1 VIDFTIPP
9 ELQDVRSRVAAFVR
23 DEVLPVEPD
32 LDETNFDERLAGLR
46 GRARAAGLWNPHLPA
61 EWGGLGLGALGM
73 ALVSQE
79 LGVSALASLA
89 LNCMAPDEGN
99 MHLLLHTASS
109 EQKERYLRPLADGE
123 VRSCFAMT
131 ERDVASSDPTQLRT
145 SAKQDGEGW
154 VLNGEKWFITGAM
167 GAAFAIVVARSEDDP
182 ERDPRDRYS
191 LFLVEG
197 DNPGWEVVRE
207 IPVMGTEGPGGHCE
221 VRLNDCRVGPDAL
234 LGKPGEGFALS
245 QVRLGPARLAH
256 AMRWIG
262 VAQRALDI
270 AAQRASSREAFG
282 SPLARH
288 EAVGWML
295 ADSAIELYAARLMV
309 LHAAWKIE
317 TGQGFKQEVAIVKVF
332 VAEALGQI
340 VDRAIQICGSLGYS
354 ADLPLERFYRDARAA
369 RIYDGPSEVH
379 RMIIAR
385 NLVKAV
391 AGSGT
396 TKPGHRRRG
405 LRGPRAA
412 GPRPPRRSGRARGVS
427 A

>member
-1 VIDFTIPP
+1 MIDFTVPP
-9 ELQDVRSRVAAFVR
+9 ELEDIRTRVAAFVR
-23 DEVLPVEPD
+23 DEVLPVEPEVD
-32 LDETNFDERLAGLR
+32 ATNFDQRLEELR
-46 GRARAAGLWNPHLPA
+46 MGARAAGLWNPHLPP

-99 MHLLLHTASS
+99 MHLLLHAASD
-109 EQKERYLRPLADGE
+109 EQKEQYLRPLAEGA

-145 SAKQDGEGW
+145 SAKQDGDGW
-154 VLNGEKWFITGAM
+154 VLNGEKWFITGAK
-167 GAAFAIVVARSEDDP
+167 GAAFAIVVARTEEDP
-182 ERDPRDRYS
+182 EVDPRSRFS
-191 LFLVEG
+191 LFLVDA
-197 DNPGWEVVRE
+197 DNAGWEVIRE

-221 VRLNDCRVGPDAL
+221 VRLNDCRVGPEAL
-234 LGKPGEGFALS
+234 MGRPGEGFTLS

-270 AAQRASSREAFG
+270 ATQRAVSREAFG
-282 SPLARH
+282 KRLARH
-288 EAVGWML
+288 EAVAWML
-295 ADSAIELYAARLMV
+295 ADSAIDLYAARLMV

-317 TGQGFKQEVAIVKVF
+317 SGRSFKQEVAIVKVF
-332 VAEALGQI
+332 VAERLGEI

-354 ADLPLERFYRDARAA
+354 GDLPLERFYRDARAA

-385 NLVKAV
+385 NLVKAMV
-391 AGSGT
+391 EEGT
-396 TKPGHRRRG
+396 TKPATG
-405 LRGPRAA
+405 
-412 GPRPPRRSGRARGVS
+412 GV

>member
-1 VIDFTIPP
+1 MIDFTIPP
-9 ELQDVRSRVAAFVR
+9 ELQDVRARVAAFVR
-23 DEVLPVEPD
+23 DEVLAVEPD
-32 LDETNFDERLAGLR
+32 VDSTNFDESLADL
-46 GRARAAGLWNPHLPA
+46 RARARKAGLWNPHLPPK
-61 EWGGLGLGALGM
+61 WGGLGLGALGM

-99 MHLLLHTASS
+99 MHLLLHAASE
-109 EQKERYLRPLADGE
+109 EQKARYLRPLADGS

-145 SAKQDGEGW
+145 TAKQDGEGW
-154 VLNGEKWFITGAM
+154 VLNGEKWFISGAN
-167 GAAFAIVVARSEDDP
+167 GAAFAIVVAMTEDDP
-182 ERDPRDRYS
+182 DVDPRSRYS

-197 DNPGWEVVRE
+197 DNPGWEIVRE

-221 VRLNDCRVGPDAL
+221 VRLNDCRVGPAAL
-234 LGKPGEGFALS
+234 MGRRGEGFALS

-270 AAQRASSREAFG
+270 ATQRAISREAFG
-282 SPLARH
+282 KQLARH
-288 EAVGWML
+288 EAVAWML
-295 ADSAIELYAARLMV
+295 ADSGIDLYAARLMV

-317 TGQGFKQEVAIVKVF
+317 SGQQFKQEVAIVKVF
-332 VAEALGQI
+332 VAEMLGQI

-354 ADLPLERFYRDARAA
+354 GDLPLERFYRDARAA

-379 RMIIAR
+379 RMLIAR
-385 NLVKAV
+385 NLEKAM
-391 AGSGT
+391 ATEGT
-396 TKPGHRRRG
+396 TKAATGG
-405 LRGPRAA
+405 LA
-412 GPRPPRRSGRARGVS
+412 
-427 A
+427 